1 MHQRNKKLTKYL
13 AQIDNKYTWIIPFL
27 VGTLACCTLVYAVW
41 CGLGLTYDSHNYLSA
56 ARAIAEGRP
65 METQLG
71 AKYVAQPPLFPA
83 ILSLWNGN
91 LSFSKVFNIV
101 CYAVTLIL
109 IWKLIDIV
117 LCSFSYKVLACFYI
131 FLSTPLLLVHSFL
144 WSEPFFLVLIQL
156 IIVTLYFHGET
167 KSVYLF
173 YALILLSL
181 LLCAQRN
188 AGVFI
193 VSSIFLT
200 FFLEESSFVNRIKI
214 GIAFLTSSSGF
225 FLWNLYGF
233 SREGGG
239 FLDAGYLQNVGGNI
253 LEYSSAIGVWFVPGT
268 SSHYVVVAAGILSLW
283 FVISIFFSSEPIS
296 PRLTFLRQLSTI
308 PVVYVLGFVILGK
321 PVASDAERFLAG
333 IFPVYSVVVFQAIER
348 MQIKGKKWLILPVA
362 IILLYGLLRT
372 GNNAKRWNESN
383 CENPISL
390 SGNNFCMVP

>member
-13 AQIDNKYTWIIPFL
+13 DQIDNKYTWIIPFL
-27 VGTLACCTLVYAVW
+27 VGILACCTLVYAVW

-56 ARAIAEGRP
+56 ARAIGEGRP

-91 LSFSKVFNIV
+91 LFFSKVFNIA

-109 IWKLIDIV
+109 TWKLIDVALDSIG
-117 LCSFSYKVLACFYI
+117 YKVLACFYI

-144 WSEPFFLVLIQL
+144 WSEPLFLLLIQL
-156 IIVTLYFHGET
+156 TIVTLYFYRQT
-167 KSVYLF
+167 KRRSFF
-173 YALILLSL
+173 YALIGLSL

-188 AGVFI
+188 AGIFI
-193 VSSIFLT
+193 VSGIFLGL
-200 FFLEESSFVNRIKI
+200 FLEENSFVDRIKVVGALLI
-214 GIAFLTSSSGF
+214 SLVGF
-225 FLWNLYGF
+225 FIWNIYGF
-233 SREGGG
+233 IREGGD
-239 FLDAGYLQNVGGNI
+239 FLAAGYFQNIPGNI
-253 LEYSSAIGVWFVPGT
+253 LEYSRAVGVWFLPGTLSQYVLVVPGLF
-268 SSHYVVVAAGILSLW
+268 GLL

-308 PVVYVLGFVILGK
+308 PFVYVLGFVILGK
-321 PVASDAERFLAG
+321 PVASDVERFLAG
-333 IFPVYSVVVFQAIER
+333 IFPVYSVVVFQAVER
-348 MQIKGKKWLILPVA
+348 MQIKRKKWLILPVA

-383 CENPISL
+383 CENPISP
-390 SGNNFCMVP
+390 SGNNFCMVL